1 MKKITFNSPVILTF
15 LFLSFAALVINNL
28 TAGAA
33 NDLVFSVYHTSFT
46 DPMQYVRLVTHVL
59 GHADMMHFASNMMIF
74 LLVGPLLEEKYG
86 SERILQV
93 ILITSVVTGLVHIL
107 LSDNSALMGASGI
120 DFAFILMA
128 GVTGNKKG
136 IPPTMLLAAV
146 LYIGTELY
154 NGVFA
159 LDDIAHF
166 THILGGC
173 IGGMCGLA
181 LHGQ

>member
-74 LLVGPLLEEKYG
+74 LLVGPLL
-86 SERILQV
+86 
-93 ILITSVVTGLVHIL
+93 
-107 LSDNSALMGASGI
+107 
-120 DFAFILMA
+120 
-128 GVTGNKKG
+128 
-136 IPPTMLLAAV
+136 
-146 LYIGTELY
+146 
-154 NGVFA
+154 
-159 LDDIAHF
+159 
-166 THILGGC
+166 
-173 IGGMCGLA
+173 
-181 LHGQ
+181 